1 MMKVEHSFSIPKEKI
16 LDVVYVDKNYVLT
29 DSDGRYYVNV
39 LDENGF
45 KVPTFVEV
53 DTIVEGKAIIK
64 SGLEGGEEV
73 CAR

>member
-1 MMKVEHSFSIPKEKI
+1 MIAAYNVGQPGSNDDYE
-16 LDVVYVDKNYVLT
+16 VDI
-29 DSDGRYYVNV
+29 DADERYYVNV

-45 KVPTFVEV
+45 KVPTYVEV
-53 DTIVEGKAIIK
+53 DAFVEDKAIIK